1 MGDHQFIC
9 KAHLF
14 SETQKMQK
22 ISLLLLGL
30 VALIKAENWVDI
42 CQESSG
48 NKCCAQDDTG
58 MGTSSAQHLYW
69 IMKQPGS
76 WVDLDLI
83 CRTERAGSR
92 LVTFESQREN
102 DCVTK
107 YIIKEF
113 EDQTARDYAIG
124 LSTDS
129 DYPGIYRW
137 NRITSAELAT
147 DKNAEAMSFQNWA
160 VSSPTLS
167 KGCVVLTAG
176 VDDVN
181 NGKWKDIECGTTSTT
196 LYGICE
202 YDGAS

>member
-1 MGDHQFIC
+1 MG
-9 KAHLF
+9 
-14 SETQKMQK
+14 
-22 ISLLLLGL
+22 
-30 VALIKAENWVDI
+30 VDI

-48 NKCCAQDDTG
+48 NKRCAQDDTG

-113 EDQTARDYAIG
+113 TDGTESLPLNFKQTKM
-124 LSTDS
+124 L
-129 DYPGIYRW
+129 
-137 NRITSAELAT
+137 
-147 DKNAEAMSFQNWA
+147 KQCH
-160 VSSPTLS
+160 S
-167 KGCVVLTAG
+167 KTGQCHLQ
-176 VDDVN
+176 
-181 NGKWKDIECGTTSTT
+181 
-196 LYGICE
+196 
-202 YDGAS
+202 